1 MSSERLAAAVTA
13 SVNSISDSF
22 DTLLT
27 ETINGLYETELI
39 NPGNPWRTVD
49 EAELATAEWVN

>member
-13 SVNSISDSF
+13 LVDSVSDSF
-22 DTLLT
+22 DTPLA

-39 NPGNPWRTVD
+39 NPEIRGGSLTRSSWPPPS
-49 EAELATAEWVN
+49 A